1 VVTGRKVEEPEV
13 QMEFSKGRM
22 AALRVLYFIII
33 LLLLILAKARWGFSD
48 TVFLAAVLAG
58 LFAVA
63 ISYPLQLKVIYS
75 VAYKR
80 RELGDEAMVGLRGK
94 ALERLSP
101 EGRVKVRGEIWKAIS
116 VSGEIAKG
124 EEVTVQQVEGL
135 TLRVR
140 RAGEVDA
147 SLDSPLDRSGARK

>member
-1 VVTGRKVEEPEV
+1 VTGKEAEEAEV

-48 TVFLAAVLAG
+48 NVFLAAVLAG
-58 LFAVA
+58 LFVVA
-63 ISYPLQLKVIYS
+63 ISYPLQLKMIYS

-80 RELGDEAMVGLRGK
+80 RELGDEAMVGLRGT
-94 ALERLSP
+94 ALERLCP
-101 EGRVKVRGEIWKAIS
+101 KGKVKVRGEIWNAIS

-135 TLRVR
+135 TLKVR

-147 SLDSPLDRSGARK
+147 SRDSSEEGSATRK